1 MRVLC
6 KALICKH
13 GVVYLFDMVDIIY
26 INKGLKNE
34 HLVLSLFCTMWV
46 RELKVDKEG

>member
-13 GVVYLFDMVDIIY
+13 GVVYLFHMVHIIY
-26 INKGLKNE
+26 INKGLTNK
-34 HLVLSLFCTMWV
+34 HLFFHFFGIMWV
-46 RELKVDKEG
+46 KEVNWT